1 MSSAGPGAPTVFITS
16 TSFIGRSWG
25 SVWEVKK
32 ALGKQR
38 CFPMFADVWGFF
50 SCNGAWFSVFGAVIV
65 KPVTTEVCS

>member
-1 MSSAGPGAPTVFITS
+1 MQVNAGKIPAMSSAGPGAPTVFNTS

-38 CFPMFADVWGFF
+38 CFPV
-50 SCNGAWFSVFGAVIV
+50 
-65 KPVTTEVCS
+65 

>member
-1 MSSAGPGAPTVFITS
+1 MQVNAGKIRAMSSAGPGAPTGFITI

-38 CFPMFADVWGFF
+38 CFRMFADVCFVFF
-50 SCNGAWFSVFGAVIV
+50 L
-65 KPVTTEVCS
+65 